1 VDKTRPD
8 AALAA
13 MFARITPPILRSQL
27 KELLIMQALN
37 RPLSNDRFWLL
48 ANVVLLATV
57 TAVFVGVLAL
67 S

>member
-1 VDKTRPD
+1 
-8 AALAA
+8 
-13 MFARITPPILRSQL
+13 
-27 KELLIMQALN
+27 MQALN
-37 RPLSNDRFWLL
+37 RPLSNDRCWLL